1 MSGMPL
7 FTRIKTRWF
16 YALAPYKAADG
27 VFSLLFPLFLLNVL
41 DMQVG
46 TVGVLTALVSLT
58 AVSGSMFW
66 GYLSDRRH
74 LRRPL
79 LVLGCTGSALC
90 LAGMGLAWS
99 MPQMILLCLAYG
111 ALSIAPAPVSS
122 VLIMETT
129 SPTHWEK
136 TFGTFN
142 KIGGWGWVSGL
153 AIGIFWLPFLGQ
165 WFADGQNL
173 RVAFFG
179 LAVAA
184 LCSSWW
190 VWRTVPEP
198 VQRVRRQQYVH
209 VAKRLPALTLA
220 ERALYLPRRLLFVVQ
235 PEHLAHLQQMLHGP
249 FLRYLLATIVMFV
262 SFTTA
267 LTPFPLFL
275 QTDLGF
281 DTPLIFTL
289 VLARALVSAPLY
301 ETAGCWAQRL
311 GPKKTHILALSVRGV
326 AFLVFYKLQGLS
338 QPELLM
344 TVLIGMNVLLGIT
357 WPLLAVSGPAL
368 VGRLVAPDRKG
379 EAIGLFNATQGLSH
393 IVGAAIGGYLAQW
406 IGYYGVF
413 AVAAILLIGAI
424 GLLVSLQPPRPAAPR
439 RAPRLM
445 KAVAS

>member
-1 MSGMPL
+1 MPGIPL

-27 VFSLLFPLFLLNVL
+27 VFSLLFPLFLMNVL
-41 DMQVG
+41 DMRVG

-99 MPQMILLCLAYG
+99 MPHMILLCLAYG

-129 SPTHWEK
+129 PPGQWEK

-142 KIGGWGWVSGL
+142 KIAGWGWVSGL
-153 AIGIFWLPFLGQ
+153 AIGIFWLPLLGQ
-165 WFADGQNL
+165 WFSDGQNL
-173 RVAFFG
+173 RAAFFG

-198 VQRVRRQQYVH
+198 VQRVQRQQFVH
-209 VAKRLPALTLA
+209 VAKRLPALTLV

-235 PEHLAHLQQMLHGP
+235 PEHLSHLRQILQGP
-249 FLRYLLATIVMFV
+249 LVLYELATVVMFV
-262 SFTTA
+262 SFTMA

-275 QTDLGF
+275 QTALGF
-281 DTPLIFTL
+281 DTSLIFTL
-289 VLARALVSAPLY
+289 VLARALAAAPFY
-301 ETAGCWAQRL
+301 ETAGRWAQRL
-311 GPKKTHILALSVRGV
+311 GPKNTHVLALSVRCV
-326 AFLVFYKLQGLS
+326 AFLVFWNLQGVS
-338 QPELLM
+338 QPEMLM
-344 TVLIGMNVLLGIT
+344 AVLIGMNVLFGIT
-357 WPLLAVSGPAL
+357 WCLLAVSGPVL
-368 VGRLVAPDRKG
+368 VGRLVTPERKG
-379 EAIGLFNATQGLSH
+379 EAIGLYNATQGFSH
-393 IVGAAIGGYLAQW
+393 ILGAALGGYLAQW

-413 AVAAILLIGAI
+413 AVAALLLVGALGLLI
-424 GLLVSLQPPRPAAPR
+424 SLRIPRMTTPR
-439 RAPRLM
+439 RTQSPTA
-445 KAVAS
+445 AVK